1 MRRLINI
8 QNEENECLIWCL
20 LRYLNLENR
29 TTTKIR
35 NDDQEFSKQ
44 LKFKSMKFVIHEGKQ
59 YFH

>member
-44 LKFKSMKFVIHEGKQ
+44 LTFKSMKFVVHEGKQ